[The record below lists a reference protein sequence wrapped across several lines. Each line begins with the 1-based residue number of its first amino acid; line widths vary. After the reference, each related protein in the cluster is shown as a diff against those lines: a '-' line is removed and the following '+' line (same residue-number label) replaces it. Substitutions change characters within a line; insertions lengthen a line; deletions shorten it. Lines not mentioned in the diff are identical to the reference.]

1 MQPKNRTNRCRA
13 CAGFV
18 ILSVG
23 LVGCGTTRVTDTQRA
38 ASEMLLVSQA
48 IDNAIAEIDFAPLD
62 GKTVFLDV
70 QYLDGTVDKGYLVSS
85 LRQHLLAHG
94 AMLMEERTK
103 AQYVVEPRSGAIGT
117 DKNSLLVGTP
127 ALTLP
132 AVIPT
137 VPTSIPEI
145 ALVKKTDQRGVAK
158 IAVFAYNR
166 QTGRALWQSG
176 LAEANSTLKDTWV
189 FGAGPYSRGSI
200 RRRDEFAGEPLPKL
214 PMPFAKVA
222 DRDPDEPVTTAAA
235 SDPEK
240 PRVWATSDVPSPR
253 LPMPAGVLGVVGGIA
268 GDNPVIPLNPPSL
281 PHLPVAPTGIVEPPL
296 LPRPMLGGAK
306 P

>member
-1 MQPKNRTNRCRA
+1 MQPKNRIVRRVRA
-13 CAGFV
+13 A
-18 ILSVG
+18 
-23 LVGCGTTRVTDTQRA
+23 LVLLPVALAGCGTTRVTDTARA

-48 IDNAIAEIDFAPLD
+48 IDNAVAEIDFSPLN
-62 GKTVFLDV
+62 GRTVFLDV
-70 QYLDGTVDKGYLVSS
+70 QYLDATVDKGYLVSS

-103 AQYVVEPRSGAIGT
+103 AQYVVEPRSGGIGT

-127 ALTLP
+127 AMSLP

-137 VPTSIPEI
+137 VPTTIPEI

-176 LAEANSTLKDTWV
+176 LAESNSSLKDTWV
-189 FGAGPYSRGSI
+189 FGAGPYSSGSI

-214 PMPFAKVA
+214 PMPFAKTA
-222 DRDPDEPVTTAAA
+222 DRDDEHPVTPAAA
-235 SDPEK
+235 IDSEK
-240 PRVWATSDVPSPR
+240 PHVWATSDVPAPK
-253 LPMPAGVLGVVGGIA
+253 LPMPMSVLGVTGGLA
-268 GDNPVIPLNPPSL
+268 GDNPTIPFNSPTPQ
-281 PHLPVAPTGIVEPPL
+281 HLPIAPTGIVEPPL
-296 LPRPMLGGAK
+296 LSRPMLGGAK

>member
-1 MQPKNRTNRCRA
+1 MQLKNR
-13 CAGFV
+13 
-18 ILSVG
+18 IG
-23 LVGCGTTRVTDTQRA
+23 LAFAVTAVALAGCGTTRMTDTQRA

-48 IDNAIAEIDFAPLD
+48 IDNAIGELDFAPLA
-62 GKTVFLDV
+62 GKAVFLDV
-70 QYLDGTVDKGYLVSS
+70 QYLDGTVDKGYLISS

-94 AMLMEERTK
+94 AMLMEERAK
-103 AQYVVEPRSGAIGT
+103 AQYVVEPRSGAVGT

-127 ALTLP
+127 AMSLP
-132 AVIPT
+132 ALVPT

-176 LAEANSTLKDTWV
+176 LAEANSTLKDTWI

-200 RRRDEFAGEPLPKL
+200 RRREEFAGEVLPKL
-214 PMPFAKVA
+214 PMPFANVPDK
-222 DRDPDEPVTTAAA
+222 DEPTTPAAA
-235 SDPEK
+235 TTQET
-240 PRVWATSDVPSPR
+240 PRFWATSDLPGPK
-253 LPMPAGVLGVVGGIA
+253 LPMPHAVLGLTGGLA
-268 GDNPVIPLNPPSL
+268 GDNPIIPTDRFDPTPIRAG
-281 PHLPVAPTGIVEPPL
+281 PVAPAGIVEPFL
-296 LPRPMLGGAK
+296 LSRPMLGGAK

>member
-1 MQPKNRTNRCRA
+1 MQPKNRTYLRPAA
-13 CAGFV
+13 CAGLM
-18 ILSVG
+18 IA

-48 IDNAIAEIDFAPLD
+48 IDNAIAEIDFKPLD
-62 GKTVFLDV
+62 GRTVFLDV
-70 QYLDGTVDKGYLVSS
+70 QYLDGTVDKGYLVSA

-103 AQYVVEPRSGAIGT
+103 AQYVVEARSGAIGT

-127 ALTLP
+127 AMSLP
-132 AVIPT
+132 ALLPT

-189 FGAGPYSRGSI
+189 FGAGPYSSGSI
-200 RRRDEFAGEPLPKL
+200 RQRDEFAGETLPRL
-214 PMPFAKVA
+214 PMPFAKVSEP
-222 DRDPDEPVTTAAA
+222 DDEPVTSAGAGD
-235 SDPEK
+235 SEK
-240 PRVWATSDVPSPR
+240 PRVWTTSDVPAPR
-253 LPMPAGVLGVVGGIA
+253 LPMPMGVLGLTGGLA
-268 GDNPVIPLNPPSL
+268 GDNPTIPLTL
-281 PHLPVAPTGIVEPPL
+281 PTFPRLPILPTGNVEPPL
-296 LPRPMLGGAK
+296 LSRPMLGGAR

>member
-1 MQPKNRTNRCRA
+1 MQPKNRTYLRPA
-13 CAGFV
+13 AFAGLLV
-18 ILSVG
+18 A

-48 IDNAIAEIDFAPLD
+48 IDNAIADIDFAPLD

-103 AQYVVEPRSGAIGT
+103 AQYVVEARSGAIGT
-117 DKNSLLVGTP
+117 DKNSLLLGTP
-127 ALTLP
+127 AMSLP
-132 AVIPT
+132 AVVPT
-137 VPTSIPEI
+137 VPTAIPEI

-189 FGAGPYSRGSI
+189 FGAGPYSSGSI
-200 RRRDEFAGEPLPKL
+200 RRRDEFAGEPLPRL
-214 PMPFAKVA
+214 PLPFSKTGSDA
-222 DRDPDEPVTTAAA
+222 DEQVTPATAV
-235 SDPEK
+235 DPEK
-240 PRVWATSDVPSPR
+240 PRVWNTSEVPAPK
-253 LPMPAGVLGVVGGIA
+253 LPVPMGVLGITGGMA
-268 GDNPVIPLNPPSL
+268 GDVPIIPTYPTTLPRSPIAPP
-281 PHLPVAPTGIVEPPL
+281 GIDVPDPL
-296 LPRPMLGGAK
+296 MRPMLGGAK
-306 P
+306 N